1 MRIKTGKDNFSQ
13 EQTKKSHSIHLLE
26 FRGGD
31 DMLIM
36 LIQESLYNY
45 SLHRLLLLQ
54 AYYNTMVCKTF

>member
-1 MRIKTGKDNFSQ
+1 MRWKYKYLVDEWEEQTGKDNFSQ

-36 LIQESLYNY
+36 LIQES
-45 SLHRLLLLQ
+45 
-54 AYYNTMVCKTF
+54 